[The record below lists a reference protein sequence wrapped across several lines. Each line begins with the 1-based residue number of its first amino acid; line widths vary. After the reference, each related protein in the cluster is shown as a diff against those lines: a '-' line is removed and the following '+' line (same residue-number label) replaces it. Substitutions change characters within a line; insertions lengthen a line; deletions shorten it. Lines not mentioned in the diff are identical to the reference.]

1 MSETKETFNFDYS
14 DWLPTLW
21 KWRKKI
27 ITITLISGILGG
39 LIAFIIPPQYKAEVE
54 FYPTTINSI
63 GNAFFTDLN
72 KREADVLAFGE
83 EEEAENALQ
92 LLQSS
97 KLIGRVVKNFK
108 LFEHYGIDVQSSKPK
123 YKLANKIKKN
133 IKFKRTRGLSVKISV
148 YDKDP
153 VMAAK
158 IANGIAAIYDTV
170 KSEIQHEVALQ
181 ALEVVQSE
189 YQNKEREVEDLRKN
203 LKSLANKGVTNFEE
217 QARAISEEI
226 YKARSIGKINRAK
239 ELEEEQKELAKYAGE
254 FTYFNETLILESEVL
269 VQLRK
274 RLKKAQVDVN
284 KTITHKFILTD
295 ADVPEVRA
303 KPKRKLLVLVVC
315 LSTMFFTSLLILMRE
330 NLKTIDFSL

>member
-1 MSETKETFNFDYS
+1 MDAKEGTFNFEYA
-14 DWLPTLW
+14 DWFPTLW
-21 KWRKKI
+21 KWRKKLII
-27 ITITLISGILGG
+27 ITIVSGILGTVVSF
-39 LIAFIIPPQYKAEVE
+39 LIPPKYKAEVE

-108 LFEHYGIDVQSSKPK
+108 LFDHYGIGLAGIKPK
-123 YKLANKIKKN
+123 YKLGSKIKKN
-133 IKFKRTRGLSVKISV
+133 IKFKRTRGLSVKIEV

-153 VMAAK
+153 MMAAK
-158 IANGIAAIYDTV
+158 IANGIASIYDTV
-170 KSEIQHEVALQ
+170 KSEIQHEVAMQ
-181 ALEVVQSE
+181 ALEVIQSE
-189 YQNKEREVEDLRKN
+189 YESKEKEVEELRKN
-203 LKSLANKGVTNFEE
+203 LKILADKGVTNFEE

-226 YKARSIGKINRAK
+226 YEARSQGKNARAE
-239 ELEEEQKELAKYAGE
+239 ELEKEQKQLAKFAGE

-274 RLKKAQVDVN
+274 RLKKALVDVN
-284 KTITHKFILTD
+284 KTITHKFILTE
-295 ADVPEVRA
+295 ADVPEVKS
-303 KPKRKLLVLVVC
+303 KPQRKLIVLLSCTSSLFLASILVLVFENFKKIN
-315 LSTMFFTSLLILMRE
+315 LS
-330 NLKTIDFSL
+330 

>member
-1 MSETKETFNFDYS
+1 MDAKEGTFNFDS
-14 DWLPTLW
+14 ADWFPTLW
-21 KWRKKI
+21 KWRKKLII
-27 ITITLISGILGG
+27 ITIVSGILGTVVS
-39 LIAFIIPPQYKAEVE
+39 FIFPPKYKAEVE

-108 LFEHYGIDVQSSKPK
+108 LFDHYGIDMAGNKPK
-123 YKLANKIKKN
+123 YKLGNKIKKN
-133 IKFKRTRGLSVKISV
+133 IKFKRTRGLSVKIEV

-153 VMAAK
+153 MMAAK
-158 IANGIAAIYDTV
+158 IANGIASIYDTV
-170 KSEIQHEVALQ
+170 KSEIQHEVAMQ
-181 ALEVVQSE
+181 ALEVIQSE
-189 YQNKEREVEDLRKN
+189 YESKEKEVLELRKN
-203 LKSLANKGVTNFEE
+203 LKTLADKGVTNFEE

-226 YKARSIGKINRAK
+226 YKARSQGKNARAE
-239 ELEEEQKELAKYAGE
+239 ELEKEQKQLAKFAGE

-274 RLKKAQVDVN
+274 RLKKALVDVN
-284 KTITHKFILTD
+284 KTITHKFILTE
-295 ADVPEVRA
+295 ADVPEV
-303 KPKRKLLVLVVC
+303 KSTPQRKLIVLLSCISSLFLASILVLIFENFKKIN
-315 LSTMFFTSLLILMRE
+315 LS
-330 NLKTIDFSL
+330 